1 MKATA
6 TKPTI
11 STELVQAVGDA
22 LRDEGFDINLEEAE
36 KTQIVN
42 EIKAEFR
49 PALENITQR
58 LVALEAK
65 TKNKK

>member
-1 MKATA
+1 MKAT

-11 STELVQAVGDA
+11 SKELVQAVGDA

-42 EIKAEFR
+42 GIKAELR
-49 PALENITQR
+49 TALENITQR
-58 LVALEAK
+58 LVALETK
-65 TKNKK
+65 TKK

>member
-11 STELVQAVGDA
+11 SKELVQAVGDA
-22 LRDEGFDINLEEAE
+22 LRDEGFEINLEEAE

-42 EIKAEFR
+42 QLGAELRESFEVIE
-49 PALENITQR
+49 AR
-58 LVALEAK
+58 LVALEK
-65 TKNKK
+65 TKTKK